1 MNMTEKRLALPKLE
15 IPARILAP
23 VLGVSEPWVYSAK
36 YPDDLRSKVTPEL
49 LKLALMANEIYK
61 QRRLDDVK
69 EIRRLLGM

>member
-1 MNMTEKRLALPKLE
+1 MAKEERLVIPKME

-36 YPDDLRSKVTPEL
+36 YADDLRSKVTPEL

-61 QRRLDDVK
+61 QRRMDDVS
-69 EIRRLLGM
+69 EIRRLLGL